1 MQEILLIDWNV
12 SVIQHG
18 LGGVMQSYYTIT
30 QLTQEFG
37 VTTRTLRFYE
47 AEGFLKPQRRG
58 RQRLY
63 RPGDRTRL
71 KLILRGKRLGFS
83 LAEIRDIITMYDKA
97 PGEAGQLQL
106 LMRRI
111 ESRRAELLAKRQD
124 IDLTLS
130 ELEEVEAGCRK
141 RLAEMG
147 PAGDLFS
154 ALGDK
159 AP

>member
-1 MQEILLIDWNV
+1 MAT
-12 SVIQHG
+12 
-18 LGGVMQSYYTIT
+18 YYTIT

-47 AEGFLKPQRRG
+47 TEGFLKPIRRG

-97 PGEAGQLQL
+97 PGEAGQLGL
-106 LMRRI
+106 LIAGI
-111 ESRRAELLAKRQD
+111 EQRRAELLAKRRD
-124 IDLTLS
+124 IDLTLA
-130 ELEEVEAGCRK
+130 ELDEVERGARA
-141 RLAEMG
+141 RLAQLA
-147 PAGDLFS
+147 PTGDLF
-154 ALGDK
+154 AERPPAGHAGQAAAKDHD
-159 AP
+159 A